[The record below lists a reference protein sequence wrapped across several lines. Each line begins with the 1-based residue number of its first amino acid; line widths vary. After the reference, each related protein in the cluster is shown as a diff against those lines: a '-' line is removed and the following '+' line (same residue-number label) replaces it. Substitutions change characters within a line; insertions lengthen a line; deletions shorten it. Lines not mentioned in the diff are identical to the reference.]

1 MQPGHMDERTDVQVR
16 ILGPIQVLDENGE
29 AALSPQSRRLLALLA
44 VHQGSEV
51 SADRIA
57 ECLSDGDLDG
67 SKLRNAV
74 LRLRKVLG
82 DRVETVAGGYRLRL
96 REDEFDAARFETL
109 RERSRVAPKSE
120 RPALIA
126 EALDM
131 WEGHALED
139 LADEEWAAATATRLD
154 GARAAL
160 TEDLAEAL
168 NNVGRFDESIEVL
181 ETHLLSHP
189 FRERPVALLMRAA
202 AGCGRLPEALRAYQ
216 RYRVTL
222 RDEICLDPSSELRA
236 LESELLTDGDDGT
249 RDPPTPEPTS
259 LPSGTVTF
267 LFTDIEGS
275 TERWQRDEALMSED
289 LADHD
294 KAIRAAVEAQRGVVF
309 KHTGDGLC
317 AVFTSAPAAV
327 EASVGI
333 HQTVGLPV
341 RVGVH
346 IGEAEMRN
354 GDYFGPTLNRA
365 ARVMDAGHG
374 GQTLVSAPVAALL
387 SGHELVDHGR
397 HRLKGLTA
405 PEQLFQ
411 IGHQTFPPLR
421 TVKAR
426 VGNLPD
432 GLTSF
437 IGRERE
443 IVALIDTLADQR
455 VVTLI
460 GVGGTGKT
468 RLSIETAATMA
479 PTFSD
484 GCWLVEL
491 AAITAPEAVPFA
503 FANGLGITLPEQ
515 ADITDVVVEWLRHR
529 RALVIVDNCEHL
541 LAAAADLVESIA
553 EACPAIT
560 VLSTSR
566 EPLMLN
572 GEHLMSVPS
581 LAEPDACRLFTERA
595 LAERPDLLL
604 DTEQT
609 NAIGELCQRLD
620 GLPLALELAASRV
633 RAFTPVELVASLEER
648 FRMLVGG
655 RRSRMERHQTM
666 RGTLDWSYDLCA
678 GAEQTV
684 FDRLS
689 VFPAGFDMDG
699 ARAVAGGH
707 GVSDFDVGDVVSQLV
722 DRSLLQ
728 RATAPDGTSRY
739 RMLETMRAYGRE
751 HLQHQEIADRTRSTH
766 AHYMA
771 ATIGPLTSRSL
782 GPDEL
787 QVWQRLSDYLPDS
800 LVALDWSIDNE
811 EWENAM
817 RVIPTL
823 GALTERAENEMV
835 TRLHG
840 AARAG
845 GAPIHLL
852 DELESRDVDFAIL
865 ETRGHATERGWR
877 RIRAGLPI
885 PSDRLLFPTYVDF
898 NDGGLSTSDVDEFIG
913 SLERWSGA
921 APVSRFVAGWWAV
934 RALAHSGHLEALD
947 EPIRRLAELTPGLH
961 SDRATR
967 LLHDLYG
974 TVARLRH
981 DWAEAAHWYRKV
993 VQAGDG
999 SLRTW
1004 FDLVAAWHLLTARC
1018 LSAEHV
1024 EITGAELREPWRC
1037 CREQH
1042 IDVLQHLG
1050 VVATALALH
1059 RLGHDDLADRF
1070 IAWEHSNDA
1079 LGVMSRTGFGDL
1091 LEIVGLPIATIEP
1104 TDNLDTLVAELFT
1117 VADSLDKNST

>member
-1 MQPGHMDERTDVQVR
+1 MDERAEVQVR
-16 ILGPIQVLDENGE
+16 ILGPIQVFDEDGE
-29 AALSPQSRRLLALLA
+29 AALSPQSRRLLGLLA
-44 VHQGSEV
+44 VHHGTEV

-96 REDEFDAARFETL
+96 SDDEFDAALFETL

-139 LADEEWAAATATRLD
+139 LADEEWAAATAARLD

-168 NNVGRFDESIEVL
+168 NDAARFAESIEVL

-189 FRERPVALLMRAA
+189 FRERPVALLMRAL
-202 AGCGRLPEALRAYQ
+202 AGGGRLSEALRAYH

-222 RDEICLDPSSELRA
+222 RDETGLDPSSELRA
-236 LESELLTDGDDGT
+236 LESELLTDGDDGR
-249 RDPPTPEPTS
+249 RDLPTPESAS
-259 LPSGTVTF
+259 LPTGTVTF

-289 LADHD
+289 LAQHD
-294 KAIRAAVEAQRGVVF
+294 QAIRAAVEAQRGVVF

-346 IGEAEMRN
+346 IGEAEMRD

-374 GQTLVSAPVAALL
+374 GQTLVSAPVAALS
-387 SGHELVDHGR
+387 SGHELVDHGQ

-411 IGHQTFPPLR
+411 IGHQTFPALR

-437 IGRERE
+437 IGREQE
-443 IVALIDTLADQR
+443 IATLIDRLTDHR
-455 VVTLI
+455 MVTLI

-468 RLSIETAATMA
+468 RLSIETGSTMA
-479 PTFSD
+479 RTFPD

-503 FANGLGITLPEQ
+503 FANGLGIALPEQ
-515 ADITDVVVEWLRHR
+515 ANITDVVVDWLRHR

-541 LAAAADLVESIA
+541 LAAAADLVESIV

-572 GEHLMSVPS
+572 GEHLIPVPS
-581 LAEPDACRLFTERA
+581 LAEHDACRLFTERA
-595 LAERPDLLL
+595 LAERSDLLL

-609 NAIGELCQRLD
+609 DAIGELCRRLD

-633 RAFTPVELVASLEER
+633 RAFTPVELVANLAER

-666 RGTLDWSYDLCA
+666 RGTLDWSYELCT
-678 GAEQTV
+678 GAEQTI

-707 GVSDFDVGDVVSQLV
+707 GASDFDVIDVVPQLV

-728 RATAPDGTSRY
+728 RATTPDGTSRY

-751 HLQHQEIADRTRSTH
+751 HLQHQDIADRTRSTH

-771 ATIGPLTSRSL
+771 ATVGPLTLRTL
-782 GPDEL
+782 GPDER
-787 QVWQRLSDYLPDS
+787 QVGKRLRDYLADS
-800 LVALDWSIDNE
+800 LVALDWSIDHE
-811 EWENAM
+811 EWEIAM
-817 RVIPTL
+817 RVIPL
-823 GALTERAENEMV
+823 FGDLTERVANEM
-835 TRLHG
+835 TARLHR

-852 DELESRDVDFAIL
+852 DELESRDPDSVVLMNQESAAEL
-865 ETRGHATERGWR
+865 GWR

-885 PSDRLLFPTYVDF
+885 PSDRLLFPAHLDF
-898 NDGGLSTSDVDEFIG
+898 NNGGLSASDVEEFIG
-913 SLERWSGA
+913 SLEQWRSA
-921 APVSRFVAGWWAV
+921 APANRFLAEWAAI
-934 RALAHSGHLEALD
+934 RALAHGGHLEALE
-947 EPIRRLAELTPGLH
+947 EPLRRLAALTPELH
-961 SDRATR
+961 SDFATR
-967 LLHDLYG
+967 SLDDLYG
-974 TVARLRH
+974 TVARTRH
-981 DWAEAAHWYRKV
+981 NWSEAAHWYGKV

-999 SLRTW
+999 GLRTW

-1018 LSAEHV
+1018 LSAEHL
-1024 EITGAELREPWRC
+1024 EITGAELREPWLC
-1037 CREQH
+1037 FSEQH
-1042 IDVLQHLG
+1042 IDVLQHYG
-1050 VVATALALH
+1050 VIATALALN

-1070 IAWEHSNDA
+1070 IAWGHSNDPV
-1079 LGVMSRTGFGDL
+1079 GVMSWTGFGDL
-1091 LEIVGLPIATIEP
+1091 LEIAGLPIATVKQ
-1104 TDNLDTLVAELFT
+1104 TDDLETLLDDLFT
-1117 VADSLDKNST
+1117 VADGLDTSSS

>member
-1 MQPGHMDERTDVQVR
+1 MQPGHMDERTDVQVQ
-16 ILGPIQVLDENGE
+16 ILGPIRVFGEDGE

-44 VHQGSEV
+44 VNQGSQV

-96 REDEFDAARFETL
+96 RDDEFDAARFETL

-131 WEGHALED
+131 WKGHALED
-139 LADEEWAAATATRLD
+139 LADQEWAAATATRLD
-154 GARAAL
+154 DARAAL

-168 NNVGRFDESIEVL
+168 NDAARFDESIEAL

-189 FRERPVALLMRAA
+189 FRERPVALLMRAL
-202 AGCGRLPEALRAYQ
+202 AGCGRLPDALRAYQ

-222 RDEICLDPSSELRA
+222 RDETGLDPSSELRA
-236 LESELLTDGDDGT
+236 LESELLTDVADGT
-249 RDPPTPEPTS
+249 RDLPTLEPAS

-289 LADHD
+289 LAHHD
-294 KAIRAAVEAQRGVVF
+294 KAIRDAVEAQRGVVF

-341 RVGVH
+341 RVGIH

-426 VGNLPD
+426 AGNLPD

-443 IVALIDTLADQR
+443 IVALIDTLADHR

-468 RLSIETAATMA
+468 RLSIETASTIA
-479 PTFSD
+479 PTFPD

-491 AAITAPEAVPFA
+491 AAIAAPEAVPFA
-503 FANGLGITLPEQ
+503 FANGLGITVPEE
-515 ADITDVVVEWLRHR
+515 ADITDVVVDWLRHR

-541 LAAAADLVESIA
+541 LAAAADLVESIM
-553 EACPAIT
+553 EGCPAIT

-572 GEHLMSVPS
+572 GEHLIPVPS
-581 LAEPDACRLFTERA
+581 LAERDACRLFTERA
-595 LAERPDLLL
+595 LAERSDLLL

-609 NAIGELCQRLD
+609 DAISELCKRLD

-633 RAFTPVELVASLEER
+633 RAFTPIELVANLEER

-666 RGTLDWSYDLCA
+666 RGTLDWSYDLCS
-678 GAEQTV
+678 GPEQAV

-689 VFPAGFDMDG
+689 VFPSGFDMDG
-699 ARAVAGGH
+699 ARAVAGDH
-707 GVSDFDVGDVVSQLV
+707 GMSDFDVVDVVPRLV

-728 RATAPDGTSRY
+728 RSTAHDGTSQY

-751 HLQHQEIADRTRSTH
+751 HLQHQEIADRTRSSH

-771 ATIGPLTSRSL
+771 ATIGLLTLRTL

-787 QVWQRLSDYLPDS
+787 QVSQRLSDYLPDS
-800 LVALDWSIDNE
+800 LVALDWSIDNG

-817 RVIPTL
+817 RVIPNFGT
-823 GALTERAENEMV
+823 LTERAQNEMFI
-835 TRLHG
+835 RLHRE
-840 AARAG
+840 ARAG
-845 GAPIHLL
+845 GAPTHLL
-852 DELESRDVDFAIL
+852 DEMESRDL
-865 ETRGHATERGWR
+865 EFRAAQNDVSLAERGWR

-885 PSDRLLFPTYVDF
+885 PSDRAHLPAHFDF
-898 NDGGLSTSDVDEFIG
+898 NDGGLSASDVDEFIG
-913 SLERWSGA
+913 SLERWRVA
-921 APVSRFVAGWWAV
+921 APVNRFFAEWAAI
-934 RALAHSGHLEALD
+934 RALANCGHLETVE
-947 EPIRRLAELTPGLH
+947 EPLSRLATLTAELD

-974 TVARLRH
+974 TVARERH
-981 DWAEAAHWYRKV
+981 DWAEAEHWYGKV
-993 VQAGDG
+993 VEAGDG
-999 SLRTW
+999 SMRTW
-1004 FDLVAAWHLLTARC
+1004 FDLVAAWHLLTARS
-1018 LSAEHV
+1018 LGAEHV

-1042 IDVLQHLG
+1042 IDVLRHLG

-1070 IAWEHSNDA
+1070 IAWGHSNDTH
-1079 LGVMSRTGFGDL
+1079 GVMSWTMFGDL
-1091 LEIVGLPIATIEP
+1091 LEIAGQPIATIKP
-1104 TDNLDTLVAELFT
+1104 TDDLDTLLEDLFT
-1117 VADSLDKNST
+1117 VADGLDAPSA